1 MFFCNK
7 KALLMIK
14 TYGII
19 ALKYPQYYLEC
30 GYRGA
35 NMNRKDIINKAFR
48 KNGGILRTS
57 ELNNLGLSSRQ
68 INKLLES
75 GDIIRI
81 KRGFYELSDSIYPE
95 EVVIARLFPNS
106 VIFLESALIIY
117 DYTDRIPAAWQIA
130 VDRDSEKTQY
140 KIDYPQINVFYIEP
154 KLLEVGV
161 DIIQIEGVD
170 IKIFNRDRTICDV
183 LRYENKLEREV
194 FSKAIQRYVKDPK
207 VNISRLLEYS
217 DIFNIKNKVQTYI
230 GVWL

>member
-1 MFFCNK
+1 MEK
-7 KALLMIK
+7 KNIIRK
-14 TYGII
+14 T
-19 ALKYPQYYLEC
+19 
-30 GYRGA
+30 
-35 NMNRKDIINKAFR
+35 FR
-48 KNGGILRTS
+48 ENGGILRTS

-75 GDIIRI
+75 REIIRI

-106 VIFLESALIIY
+106 VIFLESALMIY
-117 DYTDRIPAAWQIA
+117 DYTDRIPSAWQIA

-140 KIDYPQINVFYIEP
+140 QIDYPQINVFYMEP

-170 IKIFNRDRTICDV
+170 VKIFNRDRTICDV

-194 FSKAIQRYVKDPK
+194 FSNAIQRYVKDPK
-207 VNISRLLEYS
+207 INIRKLIEYS
-217 DIFNIKNKVQTYI
+217 EIFNIKNKVQTYI